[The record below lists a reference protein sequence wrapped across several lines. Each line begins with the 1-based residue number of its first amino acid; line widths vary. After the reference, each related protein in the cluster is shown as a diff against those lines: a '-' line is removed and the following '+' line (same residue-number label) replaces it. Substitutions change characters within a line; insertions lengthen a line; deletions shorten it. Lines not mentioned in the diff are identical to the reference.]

1 MELLANFWCRLI
13 SCRFCVLQLGS
24 FTDCPAVIVEQVPHS
39 HLFSYTGL
47 ACEQSQDHQQLVKG
61 QHTHTNT
68 YALTSAFLYLS
79 GSHFMIEVPLSS
91 ATRCNSFFFLY
102 KKKTKVS
109 IQILFKKIKVI
120 RGFEKKKNSLALHM
134 RIAPRAHGPPSAEIQ
149 EVKKENISGLFLGG
163 KTTVKWIILGCRR
176 GQSELQ
182 HTCYS
187 FFLTRT
193 FEK

>member
-1 MELLANFWCRLI
+1 MSSNFMPFL
-13 SCRFCVLQLGS
+13 
-24 FTDCPAVIVEQVPHS
+24 CPAAGES
-39 HLFSYTGL
+39 HRLPCGDCRAGSTFTPVFIYRSRVWTVTGSP
-47 ACEQSQDHQQLVKG
+47 AAG
-61 QHTHTNT
+61 QRSAHTHKHTNT

-79 GSHFMIEVPLSS
+79 GSHFMIEDPLSS

-109 IQILFKKIKVI
+109 IQILFKNNKSNS
-120 RGFEKKKNSLALHM
+120 RFRKKKKTALLCTCVFCPSRTWTTLRWNS
-134 RIAPRAHGPPSAEIQ
+134 GS
-149 EVKKENISGLFLGG
+149 KKRKHSWLVPGG
-163 KTTVKWIILGCRR
+163 GETTVKWIILGCRR

-187 FFLTRT
+187 LFLTRT